1 MKCRDEVCGV
11 GMQAAEQAEFSSI
24 DCWHPG
30 QSKCKLHKENYEH
43 VWLITVSLIKH
54 TQKRDD
60 SRGANHEMKT
70 SVWKHDDRVGDKEA
84 NFTLRYDL
92 GGKFYFVYFFSWTS
106 NCWLNHFHPQWKETR
121 GFSFKVNN
129 KVMKRWSTIQ
139 LVSWTWFSKWRNWCC
154 RAFP

>member
-1 MKCRDEVCGV
+1 MKRRDEVCGV

-30 QSKCKLHKENYEH
+30 ESKCKLHKENYEH

-60 SRGANHEMKT
+60 SRRANHEMKT

-84 NFTLRYDL
+84 
-92 GGKFYFVYFFSWTS
+92 KFHLEVWSWWKILF
-106 NCWLNHFHPQWKETR
+106 WLLLLLDIKLLT
-121 GFSFKVNN
+121 
-129 KVMKRWSTIQ
+129 
-139 LVSWTWFSKWRNWCC
+139 
-154 RAFP
+154 